1 MPRCTL
7 FPSFLRFPPSGL
19 LCAALV
25 VCTLLAN
32 SPTAEGQTFRGP
44 GAARGRDR
52 QAGDRDD
59 PLPPMAGLLVG
70 DNAPPLI
77 VDTWVKGEGFAT
89 FERGKVYVI
98 EFWATWCGPCVA
110 SFPHM
115 TEIQTQFQGS
125 GVVVVGVTMSD
136 PKNSLESVRSMVA
149 EKGDAMGYRVAWD
162 GQRRALETYLKAAR
176 QNYIP
181 CVFVVDREGRVAFIG
196 HPSKLDTPL
205 KQIVDGTFDMEAS
218 VAQYKKEM
226 SERMTEEEKT
236 RERRRIAERFAR
248 ACEAG
253 DWNGAIAAYDEG
265 AARSPAFA
273 RDAAAGYGSVDDGKF
288 QILLL
293 RLKDYEKASQFG
305 NDVVDRLAWDHP
317 LILNRIAWTIVDPEN
332 KVEKKDLKLALKAAE
347 RADELFKHRDGA
359 IIDTL
364 ARVYFC
370 MGDLPKAIDLQ
381 TKAVEVAAPELQ
393 AELSATLEE
402 YRNAAKK

>member
-1 MPRCTL
+1 MC
-7 FPSFLRFPPSGL
+7 L
-19 LCAALV
+19 LLV
-25 VCTLLAN
+25 I
-32 SPTAEGQTFRGP
+32 SPTAFGQTFRGP
-44 GAARGRDR
+44 GAPRGRDR
-52 QAGDRDD
+52 QVTDRDD
-59 PLPPMAGLLVG
+59 PT
-70 DNAPPLI
+70 PPLARLMI
-77 VDTWVKGEGFAT
+77 GDAAPALSIDAWVKGDGFAS

-110 SFPHM
+110 SFPHL
-115 TEIQTQFQGS
+115 TDLQKQYQGS
-125 GVVVVGVTMSD
+125 GVVVVGVTTND
-136 PKNSLESVRSMVA
+136 PKNTLEAVKSMVA
-149 EKGDAMGYRVAWD
+149 DKGDTMGYQVGWD
-162 GQRRALETYLKAAR
+162 AQRRTLDTYLKAAR

-196 HPSKLDTPL
+196 HPSKVDEPL
-205 KQIVDGTFDMEAS
+205 KQIVEGTFDLEAS
-218 VAQYKKEM
+218 VAQYKKELVD
-226 SERMTEEEKT
+226 RMTEEEKS
-236 RERRRIAERFAR
+236 RERRRIAEKFAR

-253 DWNGAIAAYDEG
+253 DWEGAIAAYDEG

-359 IIDTL
+359 ILDTL

-370 MGDLPKAIDLQ
+370 MGDLPKAIELQ
-381 TKAVEVAAPELQ
+381 TKAVEAATPELQ
-393 AELSATLEE
+393 AELAATLEE
-402 YRNAAKK
+402 YRNTAKK